1 MLTNSLVLAPDLTS
15 LYTNRAMC
23 RFNLKDYDGVVADCT
38 ACIDTDPSSVKAN
51 YYLSKALSALG
62 DHQTACDKAA
72 EAYELCRHSDSDK
85 SLVMTHDWLLKC
97 KSERWRD
104 AERRRVREHR
114 DLENE
119 VLALLARDRDETVAA
134 AGDDEMERTAVWE
147 EGESKMAQIREVF
160 ERARK
165 DDDKKREV
173 PDWLIDDISFDV
185 MTDPII
191 VRPSTPVTLGPY
203 CRVTNLSFR
212 RRAPVDH
219 TSAPPSSQ
227 PSTPKPSTPSHE
239 RLSPRRSSGLISH

>member
-1 MLTNSLVLAPDLTS
+1 MTS

-38 ACIDTDPSSVKAN
+38 ACIDADPSSVKAN

-62 DHQTACDKAA
+62 DHQTACAKAI

-85 SLVMTHDWLLKC
+85 SLVMTHDWLLRC

-119 VLALLARDRDETVAA
+119 VLALLVKDRDENVAA
-134 AGDDEMERTAVWE
+134 VAGDDEMEKTAIRE
-147 EGESKMAQIREVF
+147 ESESKMAQIRDVF

-165 DDDKKREV
+165 EDDKKREV
-173 PDWLIDDISFDV
+173 PEWLIDDITFDV

-191 VRPSTPVTLGPY
+191 VCSNTPRPP
-203 CRVTNLSFR
+203 
-212 RRAPVDH
+212 
-219 TSAPPSSQ
+219 
-227 PSTPKPSTPSHE
+227 
-239 RLSPRRSSGLISH
+239 GLRKHGLFY